1 MKKIFFIIILLFT
14 FNYSVMAYEANGSA
28 EIEYKGFS
36 PKTALK
42 QTARKE
48 AIEKAIDSYI
58 KTEMGAGYRKLYNA
72 NKEKINLQN
81 YVLKTITLNENVNKG
96 LKLYS
101 ITVRVEIDD
110 KTLSDDLN
118 AFNDVS
124 TNERGYVA
132 ALFISRE
139 IDSVK
144 TYAGKVNTKNSVNY
158 EKNQQAEAEIDI
170 YADESYASGSSS
182 SKTKGNISSDITT
195 EKSIEMKE
203 NTYTYRIRTDNIFPE
218 TFKSEAGNKGFVVTK
233 FDDILNNCSQVNNV
247 DSIWNDI
254 NKSFTTT
261 SQLKGSL
268 RKLLIN
274 CAKELSATY
283 IIVGTVDTGKV
294 ERSSSTGNYI
304 NTATVTGTL
313 IDLKGALPKD
323 IISGKPV
330 IYKGSGRN
338 ELEASTNAIQKA
350 AEEFADYMMG
360 QINAAGL

>member
-1 MKKIFFIIILLFT
+1 MKKILIIITLLFS
-14 FNYSVMAYEANGSA
+14 FNITAIAYEANGSA

-58 KTEMGAGYRKLYNA
+58 KTEMGAGYRRLYNA

-81 YVLKTITLNENVNKG
+81 YIIKTITLNENVNKS

-110 KTLSDDLN
+110 ESLSDDLN

-124 TNERGYVA
+124 TSERGYVA

-139 IDSVK
+139 IDSIR
-144 TYAGKVNTKNSVNY
+144 TYADKVNSKSSINY

-170 YADESYASGSSS
+170 YADEDYASGSAS
-182 SKTKGNISSDITT
+182 SKSKGNISSDVTT
-195 EKSIEMKE
+195 EKSIEMKT
-203 NTYTYRIRTDNIFPE
+203 NLYTYRIRTDNIFPE
-218 TFKSEAGNKGFVVTK
+218 TFKSEAGNKGFIVTK
-233 FDDILNNCSQVNNV
+233 FDDILNNCSQVNNI
-247 DSIWNDI
+247 DSIWKEI
-254 NKSFTTT
+254 NQSFTET

-283 IIVGTVDTGKV
+283 IIVGTVDTGKT
-294 ERSSSTGNYI
+294 ERSSATGNYT

-323 IISGKPV
+323 IVSGKPV
-330 IYKGSGRN
+330 IYKGTGRN
-338 ELEASTNAIQKA
+338 ELEASTNAIKKA